1 MLELEASSP
10 AIRPWGMATRFRFPG
25 GARSPLAEIGRRRVF
40 GEIAAGA
47 NVHRRL
53 DVLMRLEHA
62 EHADGDLSIA
72 SANLLDSLDATHAR
86 HLQVHQD
93 QVGVK
98 AGRHPF
104 AAYFADCPAYEPEL
118 CIPCNLRGAPL
129 TPIWSC
135 SHLTVGEDAEQR
147 GHMYARCR
155 IGDQGEHRGCG
166 LRRLPA
172 GLHRPELCRQ
182 RLRCP
187 GHRRDAAALGW
198 QRAGE
203 DRGAKPRERSARS
216 TTMGPCRR
224 GHDPHEVRHINRS
237 KFATDQPKVLRRT
250 DHSAPT
256 LPGEGR

>member
-1 MLELEASSP
+1 MWLRSVLGLIPRLRTISALPALVESTRGTSSS
-10 AIRPWGMATRFRFPG
+10 RPVRRGQHLAGAG
-25 GARSPLAEIGRRRVF
+25 GLQPRYQAVGDGHQIPLPLGERARRLAEIGRRRVF

-135 SHLTVGEDAEQR
+135 SYLTVGEDAEQR
-147 GHMYARCR
+147 GHMCVRCR
-155 IGDQGEHRGCG
+155 IGDR
-166 LRRLPA
+166 
-172 GLHRPELCRQ
+172 
-182 RLRCP
+182 
-187 GHRRDAAALGW
+187 
-198 QRAGE
+198 
-203 DRGAKPRERSARS
+203 
-216 TTMGPCRR
+216 
-224 GHDPHEVRHINRS
+224 V
-237 KFATDQPKVLRRT
+237 
-250 DHSAPT
+250 
-256 LPGEGR
+256 